1 MMNRITIVLIA
12 AVTAIAGCSRLGIKG
27 DGVITTTNRPISDFS
42 ELAAAGAYKIKW
54 SSGKPALTIST
65 DQNLLPLIK
74 TSVNGKTLQ
83 IDCEGNLAPTQ
94 GITINISSAS
104 LSDVQLA
111 GAIHLT
117 ASKLSGPDLKV
128 ESAGAS
134 SITADGS
141 VTNLKANFAG
151 ASKLNAKS
159 LQTQTAT
166 VSLVGASHADVN
178 VTETLKASIAGA
190 GALTYSGDP
199 KSVEKNISGAGSI
212 RPRP

>member
-1 MMNRITIVLIA
+1 MKRITIVIFA
-12 AVTAIAGCSRLGIKG
+12 AVTAIAGCSRLGTKG

-42 ELAAAGAYKIKW
+42 ELTAAGAYKIKW
-54 SSGKPALTIST
+54 SSGKPELTIST

-74 TSVNGKTLQ
+74 TSVKGKTLQ
-83 IDCEGNLAPTQ
+83 IDCEGNLAPTN

-111 GAIHLT
+111 GAIQLT
-117 ASKLSGPDLKV
+117 ASKLSGSDLKM

-151 ASKLNAKS
+151 ACKLNAKS

-178 VTETLKASIAGA
+178 VAETLKASIAGA

-199 KSVEKNISGAGSI
+199 KSVEKNITGAGSI
-212 RPRP
+212 RSRP